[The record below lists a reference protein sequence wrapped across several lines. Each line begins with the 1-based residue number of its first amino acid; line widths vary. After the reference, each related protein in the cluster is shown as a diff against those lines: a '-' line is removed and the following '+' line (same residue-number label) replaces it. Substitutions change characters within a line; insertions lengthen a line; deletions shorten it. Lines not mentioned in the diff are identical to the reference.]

1 MAYFRRWECGDCG
14 TNNSKELTRYEAAF
28 LDSLDLRFECV
39 SCGSTKYQTSSFT
52 QPKIDADLLEA
63 WFKDSSLMFMQQDED
78 LLVADADLAEIRAF
92 LDRPDAPEARR
103 AKLGEALA
111 VKLYD
116 GAFKNE
122 AERRWIL
129 DWLRAYPEA
138 WRPFA
143 WDYIVEYV
151 DEILKAS
158 D

>member
-1 MAYFRRWECGDCG
+1 
-14 TNNSKELTRYEAAF
+14 
-28 LDSLDLRFECV
+28 
-39 SCGSTKYQTSSFT
+39 
-52 QPKIDADLLEA
+52 
-63 WFKDSSLMFMQQDED
+63 MFMQQDQE
-78 LLVADADLAEIRAF
+78 LLVADADLADMRTF
-92 LDRPDAPEARR
+92 LDQPDDPEARR

-116 GAFKNE
+116 DDFKNDC
-122 AERRWIL
+122 ERRWVV

-151 DEILKAS
+151 DETLKAS